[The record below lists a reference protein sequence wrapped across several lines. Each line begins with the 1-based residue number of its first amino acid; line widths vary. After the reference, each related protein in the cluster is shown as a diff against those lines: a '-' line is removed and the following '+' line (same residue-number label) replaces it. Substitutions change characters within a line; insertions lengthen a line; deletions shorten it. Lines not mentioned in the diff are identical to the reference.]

1 MTWDEG
7 PFLAL
12 DVETTGTDPW
22 NDRIV
27 TASLV
32 EVDADSEQDVQSWLL
47 NPGVPIPA
55 DAQAIHGIS
64 TAHASSSGVAPAQA
78 LEEITSRVAAWL
90 KASNPVVAFNA
101 SFDLTMLEAEN
112 ERHGVETLVARLGE
126 IRPVI
131 DPFVLDKK
139 MDTYR
144 RGKRTLPTLAD
155 LYGVPLENA
164 HSSTAD
170 AVAAALLV
178 PRIAAQ
184 FPELADYSL
193 DALHDAQKLWRK
205 EQQLSLASYFER
217 QGNLNA
223 ARSIRPEW
231 PTVNRPGESG
241 DFPV

>member
-12 DVETTGTDPW
+12 DIETTGTDPW
-22 NDRIV
+22 EDRIV

-32 EVDADSEQDVQSWLL
+32 EVDGGSKQNVQSLLL

-55 DAQAIHGIS
+55 DAEAIHGIS
-64 TAHASSSGVAPAQA
+64 TARASRNGVAPAQA
-78 LEEITSRVAAWL
+78 LEEITSRVAVWL
-90 KASNPVVAFNA
+90 EGFKPLVAFNA
-101 SFDLTMLEAEN
+101 SFDLTMLEVEN
-112 ERHGVETLVARLGE
+112 KRHGVATLVERLGE

-144 RGKRTLPTLAD
+144 RGKRTLPALAD
-155 LYGVPLENA
+155 MYGVPLENA
-164 HSSTAD
+164 HSSAAD
-170 AVAAALLV
+170 AIAAALLV

-184 FPELADYSL
+184 FPELGDYSL

-205 EQQLSLASYFER
+205 EQQLSLANYFQR
-217 QGNLNA
+217 QGNLDA
-223 ARSIRPEW
+223 ARSMRHGW
-231 PTVNRPGESG
+231 PTESR
-241 DFPV
+241 